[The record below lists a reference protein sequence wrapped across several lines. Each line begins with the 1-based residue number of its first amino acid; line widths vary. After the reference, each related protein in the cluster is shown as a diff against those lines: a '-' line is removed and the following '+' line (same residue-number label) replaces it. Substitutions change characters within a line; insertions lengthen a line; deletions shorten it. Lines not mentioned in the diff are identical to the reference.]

1 MANSLRR
8 SGVRKYDVV
17 TLYMPM
23 IPQAVFAMLACA
35 RLGATHSVVF
45 AGFSAEGLASRIN
58 DAKSTHVVT
67 ADQGV
72 RAGKTIPLKKI
83 VDEAVRSCPQV
94 QNVFVTKRTGAEVPM
109 KPGRDIDLDEEMANV
124 CMVGRSASMHACDD
138 GRC

>member
-8 SGVRKYDVV
+8 AGVRKYDVV
-17 TLYMPM
+17 TLYMPVT
-23 IPQAVFAMLACA
+23 PQAVYAMLACA

-58 DAKSTHVVT
+58 DAKSTHVIT

-72 RAGKTIPLKKI
+72 RGGKIVPLKRI

-109 KPGRDIDLDEEMANV
+109 VKGRDIDLEEEMVNV
-124 CMVGRSASMHACDD
+124 CLPAV
-138 GRC
+138 